1 MSRTPPA
8 LGRKLRRSGL
18 RLAALAALWTL
29 AGALRLEGVKWGIP
43 NWTRFYP
50 YHPDE
55 SVLLHAACQ
64 INPLWGDFAPSF
76 YNYGSLY
83 ILLCRLAYDFAAPL
97 MGWGA
102 VPGDPD
108 RFTDWLWAF
117 SRVLAVGRLVNVGLG
132 IALVGVTLLLARLLW
147 TRAAGWWA
155 GVFLAVAPMPVLLGR
170 YMTVDF
176 PATFLATFA
185 LAFAAAA
192 LRARSPRQRLGWVTA
207 SAGAIALSAGTK
219 YHVFVAPVVLAL
231 TAWDRW
237 GLDDLGWPPW
247 LPILGGAF
255 LAGVG
260 FAPLWVAHWETWRE
274 RRKLA
279 PVALAL
285 LLSGVAFAIC
295 FVISTPGCLLEFE
308 TFWRDLRWEMGRNRE
323 GMGYLFEATPPSA
336 IYHLTVSLPIALE
349 WPLYLLCVVGVGWSL
364 VRRRREDL
372 LLWLFVLPTFGA
384 LALSER
390 KFLRYVAP
398 LLPPLVVLAGRFLAE
413 LGGAGDGRRR
423 VWARGLAGALGGI
436 AAAAA
441 LASSFAHVRVMVA
454 GDVRERAVA
463 DLRAMARP
471 DDVVALASD
480 AWFYTPPIH
489 PTAGCVKVARLYGGP
504 PIWEAQGEPLTET
517 LCRFAAREYV
527 ILAPRSHPPAGA
539 LPPNAL
545 DRYRPRWVIITDYEY
560 EDAERIRRARPDFRH
575 GILTLLEAMRTDY
588 LLEREYRPR
597 PHLLGFTWWRHGI
610 PPHDWRYFMPTV
622 RIYRRRDAPQSHVGP
637 AISSRPQL
645 HRRPVHRS
653 PLAQRRG
660 GEPPHRG
667 TDGASAR
674 VRATRSRGADR
685 RRSRGKAVSRSR
697 RRVARGGRTDGGTR
711 DSVGGGIRQP

>member
-8 LGRKLRRSGL
+8 LGKTLRSGGL
-18 RLAALAALWTL
+18 RLAALAALWTV

-64 INPLWGDFAPSF
+64 LNPLWGDFAPSF

-83 ILLCRLAYDFAAPL
+83 ILFCRVAYDFAAPL

-102 VPGDPD
+102 VPGDPS
-108 RFTDWLWAF
+108 RFTDWLWPF
-117 SRVLAVGRLVNVGLG
+117 SRLLAVGRLVNVGMG

-155 GVFLAVAPMPVLLGR
+155 GIFLAVAPMPVLLGR

-219 YHVFVAPVVLAL
+219 YHVFVAPMVLAL
-231 TAWDRW
+231 AAWDRW

-247 LPILGGAF
+247 LPLVGGAF
-255 LAGVG
+255 AAGIG
-260 FAPLWVAHWETWRE
+260 FAPLWVVHWETWRE

-295 FVISTPGCLLEFE
+295 FLISTPGCLLEFE

-349 WPLYLLCVVGVGWSL
+349 WPLYLLCVAGAGWSL

-398 LLPPLVVLAGRFLAE
+398 LLPPLVVLAGRLLAE
-413 LGGAGDGRRR
+413 LGAAGEGRRR
-423 VWARGLAGALGGI
+423 GVDRPRRDVDDAARPALHHLRRNLATDQDAGHQVPLQHCAQIVERESDAGGAIALPREGQQDPAHVVYGSDAAADRERHEHLVGDLTDDIGDVGALLVG
-436 AAAAA
+436 
-441 LASSFAHVRVMVA
+441 R
-454 GDVRERAVA
+454 GDVEEDQLVGAGR
-463 DLRAMARP
+463 
-471 DDVVALASD
+471 VVD
-480 AWFYTPPIH
+480 
-489 PTAGCVKVARLYGGP
+489 ARL
-504 PIWEAQGEPLTET
+504 
-517 LCRFAAREYV
+517 
-527 ILAPRSHPPAGA
+527 
-539 LPPNAL
+539 L
-545 DRYRPRWVIITDYEY
+545 D
-560 EDAERIRRARPDFRH
+560 
-575 GILTLLEAMRTDY
+575 
-588 LLEREYRPR
+588 
-597 PHLLGFTWWRHGI
+597 
-610 PPHDWRYFMPTV
+610 
-622 RIYRRRDAPQSHVGP
+622 
-637 AISSRPQL
+637 
-645 HRRPVHRS
+645 
-653 PLAQRRG
+653 
-660 GEPPHRG
+660 
-667 TDGASAR
+667 
-674 VRATRSRGADR
+674 
-685 RRSRGKAVSRSR
+685 
-697 RRVARGGRTDGGTR
+697 RVAR
-711 DSVGGGIRQP
+711 IA